1 MKKKFSIILIMSIA
15 ILALTACTI
24 KKPPK
29 NLQIQG
35 SGTFDEKTFTF
46 QVTSSLPKN
55 AKLDFMIK
63 DQDSKKSVYET
74 TLVTDEKGSVD
85 KRIAFVVGKQNLES
99 LILFKPEKQTK
110 DIQSIYG
117 KYGQNIRNNA
127 FGYQT
132 GKKDHENYSF
142 IKLYGTFI
150 KYGSLLKGGD
160 VIFDKKPLKIEVGG

>member
-1 MKKKFSIILIMSIA
+1 MKKNISIILIMSIT

-29 NLQIQG
+29 NLQIQA
-35 SGTFDEKTFTF
+35 SGTFDEETFTF

-55 AKLDFMIK
+55 AKLDFIIK
-63 DQDSKKSVYET
+63 DQNSKKSVYET

-85 KRIAFVVGKQNLES
+85 KRIAFVVGNQNLEG
-99 LILFKPEKQTK
+99 LIFYKPENQTK
-110 DIQSIYG
+110 EIQSIYG

-127 FGYQT
+127 FGYQI
-132 GKKDHENYSF
+132 GKKDQENYSY

-150 KYGSLLKGGD
+150 KYGSLLKGG
-160 VIFDKKPLKIEVGG
+160 VVKFEEKPLKIEVGG